1 MKSSASKIQLT
12 GYDALFQTSRPAEA
26 NGNLVQEV
34 PLSELFPFKNHPF
47 QVRDDEAMQKTVESI
62 ARSGVLSPGIVRPRS
77 EGGYE
82 IIAGHRRKRG
92 SELAGKTTMPVL
104 IRMLDDDEATIIMVD
119 SNLQREKIQPSE
131 KAFAYNMK
139 LEALK
144 HQGKR
149 RDLTSEPA
157 VPKLTAREKIA
168 QDAGENCG
176 LTVTRY
182 IALTR
187 PIPPLL
193 ALVDEDKLAVS
204 TAADY
209 ISDLAKQEQTAGCK
223 YPDYGRQDR
232 LPHRA
237 DRADGRG
244 LRAGGRREPGHYR
257 QPPGGQQ
264 PVPLS
269 GTLNITGT
277 AAYGQTLTASYAP
290 SNGETVSY
298 QWNRGSTAISG
309 ASGSTYTLTTAD
321 IGQQITVTATPTDT
335 TNYTG
340 ILDRVLH
347 HCTVINIKG
356 DSYRLKERKEF
367 MRQKQQIVNTLFQQ
381 GNN

>member
-1 MKSSASKIQLT
+1 MKGSASKIQLA
-12 GYDALFQTSRPAEA
+12 GFDDLFQTGGKAEA
-26 NGNLVQEV
+26 NGEQVQEV
-34 PLSELFPFKNHPF
+34 PLAELFPFKDHPF

-62 ARSGVLSPGIVRPRS
+62 ARSGVLSPGIVRPRK

-104 IRMLDDDEATIIMVD
+104 IRTLDDDEATIIMVD
-119 SNLQREKIQPSE
+119 SNLQREKILPSE
-131 KAFAYNMK
+131 KAFAYKMK

-187 PIPPLL
+187 LIPPLL

-209 ISDLAKQEQTAGCK
+209 ISDLAKQEQTDLVSVMDK
-223 YPDYGRQDR
+223 LNVIP
-232 LPHRA
+232 
-237 DRADGRG
+237 GRG
-244 LRAGGRREPGHYR
+244 QLAKIKQH
-257 QPPGGQQ
+257 
-264 PVPLS
+264 S
-269 GTLNITGT
+269 KDD
-277 AAYGQTLTASYAP
+277 TLTA
-290 SNGETVSY
+290 
-298 QWNRGSTAISG
+298 
-309 ASGSTYTLTTAD
+309 
-321 IGQQITVTATPTDT
+321 
-335 TNYTG
+335 
-340 ILDRVLH
+340 
-347 HCTVINIKG
+347 TVIEGLLSAEHPTAVQVVLKQARLHQYFPP
-356 DSYRLKERKEF
+356 SYTSQQMEEVIVSLLEAWSVQ
-367 MRQKQQIVNTLFQQ
+367 QK
-381 GNN
+381 